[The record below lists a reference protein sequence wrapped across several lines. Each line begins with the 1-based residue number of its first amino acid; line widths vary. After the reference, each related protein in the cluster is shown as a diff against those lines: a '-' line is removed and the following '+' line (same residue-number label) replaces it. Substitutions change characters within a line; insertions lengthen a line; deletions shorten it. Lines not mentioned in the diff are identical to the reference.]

1 MSEYIY
7 YRSFAAPATLMNM
20 VLLGVFIGI
29 GSTRSA
35 MIQLIFISLLNALLS
50 IIFVIIFNLGIMG
63 VALGTVIAQWSGWI
77 LSIIILRKLIVFN
90 TFSISS
96 YFNIFFYRIIFSE
109 KYKDSLPIKINRI
122 LRKKGTERP
131 FQGEY
136 DNHFIEGEYN
146 CAGCGTKL
154 FESDTKYNS
163 GCGWPAFHS
172 EHNSASIA
180 RIEDYTHGMIRIE
193 AVSYTHLTLPTILL
207 V

>member
-77 LSIIILRKLIVFN
+77 LSIIILRKLIDFN
-90 TFSISS
+90 TFSVSS
-96 YFNIFFYRIIFSE
+96 YFNLFF
-109 KYKDSLPIKINRI
+109 
-122 LRKKGTERP
+122 
-131 FQGEY
+131 
-136 DNHFIEGEYN
+136 
-146 CAGCGTKL
+146 
-154 FESDTKYNS
+154 
-163 GCGWPAFHS
+163 
-172 EHNSASIA
+172 
-180 RIEDYTHGMIRIE
+180 
-193 AVSYTHLTLPTILL
+193 
-207 V
+207 